1 MTDANANED
10 TTVQFQMINSAYET
24 LSDPMERRKY
34 DVRMNYY
41 DTTTP
46 HFIISDL
53 EDYSIK
59 QDQQFQQQ
67 EQFGNLSND
76 RQGGKWQVRPDGRM
90 FLMDNENDGT
100 PHFRTY

>member
-1 MTDANANED
+1 
-10 TTVQFQMINSAYET
+10 
-24 LSDPMERRKY
+24 
-34 DVRMNYY
+34 MNYC

-59 QDQQFQQQ
+59 QDQRYQQ

-76 RQGGKWQVRPDGRM
+76 RQGGKWQVNNDGRM
-90 FLMDNENDGT
+90 FLMDNDNDGT
-100 PHFRTY
+100 PRFRTY